1 MITRFIT
8 NEQHYKE
15 VIVPVASAKQFVWI
29 GTADI
34 KDLHVKHKGMTVS
47 FLHVLNDLIKR
58 GVSVRLLHAK
68 DGGVNFR
75 NSFDKYPLLWERMER
90 TLCPRVHFKHIVID
104 GVFAYVGSAN
114 LTGAGLGMKSANRRN
129 FESGIVSTNPGL
141 VNDIINQFD
150 EVWIGKHCKNCGRKD
165 YCLDPIV

>member
-90 TLCPRVHFKHIVID
+90 TLCPRVHVKHIVID
-104 GVFAYVGSAN
+104 GVFGPELIKKLSHEWKIPINFMFIASPGDHFLYKVEE
-114 LTGAGLGMKSANRRN
+114 LGGVR
-129 FESGIVSTNPGL
+129 L
-141 VNDIINQFD
+141 II
-150 EVWIGKHCKNCGRKD
+150 
-165 YCLDPIV
+165 